1 MDSYQ
6 ISFDDLS
13 YLENISKL
21 PGRSAFIDE
30 CGSFGFD
37 FCKEGVST
45 HYVVCAVIVNNKD
58 IGGIEQKI
66 EEIQRNKFGGSE
78 MKSSSI
84 SDNHH
89 RRINIL
95 TELLMLD
102 FSLIILIADKQAF
115 HENSPLTKYKGT
127 FVKYLHRL
135 LYDSMYCAY
144 PKLKIVEDEYG
155 TSEFQKG
162 YRQYIR
168 TNRPAL
174 NLFDDYDFDYVDSK
188 NSNIVQIADIIA
200 GSVMQHII
208 DTNAP
213 DALKLFQS
221 RIRDVI
227 CFPKVFTPKSEKIGD
242 DSYYDAQ
249 IYNLAHKRALNY
261 IEQNRNDLSEEVRLR
276 SLFLRLLLFSAENF
290 GESQYI
296 YAGKIVQEL
305 SDLSETKVT
314 RDFLYRRIVAK
325 LRDEDVLIASS
336 SHGYKIPTC
345 TEDIRTYIA
354 QTDTVVSPMLAR
366 IGKCRSLIFK
376 ETDGKL
382 DILNAAEFQGYKRY
396 FGDY

>member
-1 MDSYQ
+1 
-6 ISFDDLS
+6 
-13 YLENISKL
+13 LENISKL

-84 SDNHH
+84 SNNHH

>member
-1 MDSYQ
+1 
-6 ISFDDLS
+6 
-13 YLENISKL
+13 
-21 PGRSAFIDE
+21 
-30 CGSFGFD
+30 
-37 FCKEGVST
+37 
-45 HYVVCAVIVNNKD
+45 
-58 IGGIEQKI
+58 
-66 EEIQRNKFGGSE
+66 

-115 HENSPLTKYKGT
+115 HENSPLTNYKGT

-168 TNRPAL
+168 NNRPAL

-227 CFPKVFTPKSEKIGD
+227 RFPKVFTPKSEKMGD

>member
-115 HENSPLTKYKGT
+115 HENSPLTNYKGT

-168 TNRPAL
+168 NNRPAL

-227 CFPKVFTPKSEKIGD
+227 RFPKVFTPKSEKMGD

-366 IGKCRSLIFK
+366 IGKCRSLISK

>member
-1 MDSYQ
+1 MLPDSY
-6 ISFDDLS
+6 SGAL
-13 YLENISKL
+13 KL
-21 PGRSAFIDE
+21 RTS
-30 CGSFGFD
+30 
-37 FCKEGVST
+37 
-45 HYVVCAVIVNNKD
+45 
-58 IGGIEQKI
+58 
-66 EEIQRNKFGGSE
+66 
-78 MKSSSI
+78 
-84 SDNHH
+84 
-89 RRINIL
+89 
-95 TELLMLD
+95 LD
-102 FSLIILIADKQAF
+102 
-115 HENSPLTKYKGT
+115 T
-127 FVKYLHRL
+127 
-135 LYDSMYCAY
+135 
-144 PKLKIVEDEYG
+144 
-155 TSEFQKG
+155 
-162 YRQYIR
+162 
-168 TNRPAL
+168 
-174 NLFDDYDFDYVDSK
+174 
-188 NSNIVQIADIIA
+188 
-200 GSVMQHII
+200 
-208 DTNAP
+208 AP

-227 CFPKVFTPKSEKIGD
+227 RFPKVFTPKSEKMGD

-366 IGKCRSLIFK
+366 IGKCRSLISK

>member
-115 HENSPLTKYKGT
+115 HENSPLTNYKGT

-168 TNRPAL
+168 NNRPAL

-366 IGKCRSLIFK
+366 IGKCRSLISK

>member
-115 HENSPLTKYKGT
+115 HENSPLTNYKGT

-168 TNRPAL
+168 NNRPAL

-213 DALKLFQS
+213 D
-221 RIRDVI
+221 
-227 CFPKVFTPKSEKIGD
+227 G
-242 DSYYDAQ
+242 
-249 IYNLAHKRALNY
+249 
-261 IEQNRNDLSEEVRLR
+261 
-276 SLFLRLLLFSAENF
+276 
-290 GESQYI
+290 
-296 YAGKIVQEL
+296 
-305 SDLSETKVT
+305 
-314 RDFLYRRIVAK
+314 
-325 LRDEDVLIASS
+325 
-336 SHGYKIPTC
+336 
-345 TEDIRTYIA
+345 
-354 QTDTVVSPMLAR
+354 
-366 IGKCRSLIFK
+366 
-376 ETDGKL
+376 
-382 DILNAAEFQGYKRY
+382 
-396 FGDY
+396 

>member
-84 SDNHH
+84 SNNHH

-115 HENSPLTKYKGT
+115 HENSPLTNYKGT

-227 CFPKVFTPKSEKIGD
+227 RFPKVFTPKSEKMGD

-261 IEQNRNDLSEEVRLR
+261 IEQNRNDLSEEVRLC

>member
-1 MDSYQ
+1 LDSYQ

-84 SDNHH
+84 SNNHH

-168 TNRPAL
+168 NNRPAL

-227 CFPKVFTPKSEKIGD
+227 RFPKVFTPKSEKMGD

-366 IGKCRSLIFK
+366 IGKCRSLISK

>member
-84 SDNHH
+84 SNNHH

-227 CFPKVFTPKSEKIGD
+227 RFPKVFTPKSEKMGD

>member
-84 SDNHH
+84 SNNHH

-168 TNRPAL
+168 NNRPAL

>member
-115 HENSPLTKYKGT
+115 HENSPLTNYKGT

-168 TNRPAL
+168 NNRPAL

-227 CFPKVFTPKSEKIGD
+227 RFPKVFTPKSEKMGD

>member
-84 SDNHH
+84 SNNHH

-115 HENSPLTKYKGT
+115 HENSPLTNYKGT

-168 TNRPAL
+168 NNRPAL

>member
-84 SDNHH
+84 SNNHH

-115 HENSPLTKYKGT
+115 HENSPLTNYKGT

-366 IGKCRSLIFK
+366 IGKCRSLISK

>member
-115 HENSPLTKYKGT
+115 HENSPLTNYKGT

-366 IGKCRSLIFK
+366 IGKCRSLISK

>member
-1 MDSYQ
+1 
-6 ISFDDLS
+6 
-13 YLENISKL
+13 LENISKL

-115 HENSPLTKYKGT
+115 HENSPLTNYKGT

-168 TNRPAL
+168 NNRPAL

-213 DALKLFQS
+213 D
-221 RIRDVI
+221 
-227 CFPKVFTPKSEKIGD
+227 G
-242 DSYYDAQ
+242 
-249 IYNLAHKRALNY
+249 
-261 IEQNRNDLSEEVRLR
+261 
-276 SLFLRLLLFSAENF
+276 
-290 GESQYI
+290 
-296 YAGKIVQEL
+296 
-305 SDLSETKVT
+305 
-314 RDFLYRRIVAK
+314 
-325 LRDEDVLIASS
+325 
-336 SHGYKIPTC
+336 
-345 TEDIRTYIA
+345 
-354 QTDTVVSPMLAR
+354 
-366 IGKCRSLIFK
+366 
-376 ETDGKL
+376 
-382 DILNAAEFQGYKRY
+382 
-396 FGDY
+396 

>member
-84 SDNHH
+84 SNNHH

-227 CFPKVFTPKSEKIGD
+227 CFPKVFTPKSEKMGD

>member
-84 SDNHH
+84 SNNHH

-227 CFPKVFTPKSEKIGD
+227 RFPKVFTPKSEKMGD

-249 IYNLAHKRALNY
+249 IYNLAHKRAINY

-366 IGKCRSLIFK
+366 IGKCRSLISK

>member
-1 MDSYQ
+1 MDFYQ
-6 ISFDDLS
+6 MSFDDLS
-13 YLENISKL
+13 YLEKISQL

-30 CGSFGFD
+30 CGGFGFD
-37 FCKEGVST
+37 FDKEGVST
-45 HYVVCAVIVNNKD
+45 YYVVCAVIVNNEK
-58 IGGIEQKI
+58 IYEIEQKI
-66 EEIQRNKFGGSE
+66 AEIRKNKFGDSE

-84 SDNHH
+84 SNNHR

-115 HENSPLTKYKGT
+115 YKNSPLTDYKGT

-162 YRQYIR
+162 YKQYIR
-168 TNRPAL
+168 KKRPTL

-200 GSVMQHII
+200 GSIMQHTI
-208 DTNAP
+208 DINAP
-213 DALKLFQS
+213 DALKLFQGC
-221 RIRDVI
+221 IRDI
-227 CFPKVFTPKSEKIGD
+227 IQFPRTFTAQTKEVGD

-249 IYNLAHKRALNY
+249 VYNLAHKCALDY
-261 IEQNRNDLSEEVRLR
+261 IERNKGDLSEEVRLR
-276 SLFLRLLLFSAENF
+276 VLFLRLLLFRAENY

-296 YAGKIVQEL
+296 YAGEIVQEL
-305 SDLSETKVT
+305 SALSEAKVT

-325 LRDEDVLIASS
+325 LRDEGVLIASS

-366 IGKCRSLIFK
+366 IGKCRSLIAK
-376 ETDGKL
+376 GTDGKL
-382 DILNAAEFQGYKRY
+382 DILDAKEFQGYKRY

>member
-13 YLENISKL
+13 YLENIFKL

-66 EEIQRNKFGGSE
+66 EKIQRNKFGGSE

-115 HENSPLTKYKGT
+115 HENSPLTNYKGT

-168 TNRPAL
+168 NNRPAL

-227 CFPKVFTPKSEKIGD
+227 RFPKVFTPKSEKMGD

-366 IGKCRSLIFK
+366 IGKCRSLISK

>member
-84 SDNHH
+84 SNNHH

-227 CFPKVFTPKSEKIGD
+227 RFPKVFTPKSEKMGD

-366 IGKCRSLIFK
+366 IGKCRSLISK

>member
-84 SDNHH
+84 SNNHH

-227 CFPKVFTPKSEKIGD
+227 RFPKVFTPKSEKIGD

-366 IGKCRSLIFK
+366 IGKCRSLISK

>member
-84 SDNHH
+84 SNNHH

-227 CFPKVFTPKSEKIGD
+227 CFPKVFTPKSEKMGD

-366 IGKCRSLIFK
+366 IGKCRSLISK

>member
-84 SDNHH
+84 SNNHH